1 MRSTILITSKPSFCN
16 PISLDGSLGTSGGV
30 KMDLYLWERSL
41 EEVRLKSISGEVRC
55 LCRRGVWNGMS
66 VVEVL
71 ALICG
76 GGGIVER
83 FLEEACGEQEIE
95 MSM

>member
-1 MRSTILITSKPSFCN
+1 
-16 PISLDGSLGTSGGV
+16 
-30 KMDLYLWERSL
+30 
-41 EEVRLKSISGEVRC
+41 
-55 LCRRGVWNGMS
+55 
-66 VVEVL
+66 VL